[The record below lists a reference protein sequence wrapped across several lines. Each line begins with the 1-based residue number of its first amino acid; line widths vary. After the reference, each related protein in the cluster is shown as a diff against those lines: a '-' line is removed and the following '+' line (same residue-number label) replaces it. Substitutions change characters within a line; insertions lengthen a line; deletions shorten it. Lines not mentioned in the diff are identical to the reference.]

1 MLSIEPT
8 GKIMGAKV
16 TGVDLSK
23 PLSDAAFGKIL
34 AAFGAYG
41 LLHFPKQTLAAAE
54 HAAFM
59 ARFGEI
65 HGMPDYKDPGSPDV
79 NIVSNIIENGK
90 NVGHP
95 DAGMIWHKDMT
106 YTPVAGYAT
115 SLNAFK
121 IPRRNGQALGGTRF
135 VAVQAATDDLP
146 ADVIEKLQGT
156 YGLHSVEKFNSVI
169 RQAGSK
175 RATYSDIPDDRK
187 RPVRAHPMLL
197 THPVTGKSV
206 LYCDFNHIESIYGL
220 EPQESE
226 ELLAFLADHQ
236 MKPKYLYTHEWD
248 EGDLV
253 MWDNLSTLHCATPDY
268 TADEHRL
275 LKRCQAMSDKVR
287 NRGFIKAALS
297 AASAA

>member
-1 MLSIEPT
+1 MLSVEPT
-8 GKIMGAKV
+8 GKILGATV
-16 TGVDLSK
+16 RGVNLSH
-23 PLSDAAFGKIL
+23 PLSDRDFGKIL
-34 AAFGAYG
+34 KAFGDYG
-41 LLHFPKQTLAAAE
+41 LLRFPDQTLSAPE

-65 HGMPDYKDPGSPDV
+65 HGMPDYKDVDSPDV
-79 NIVSNIIENGK
+79 NLVSNIIEDGRNI
-90 NVGHP
+90 GHP

-115 SLNAFK
+115 SLHAFK
-121 IPRRNGQALGGTRF
+121 VPRRDGKALGGTRF
-135 VAVQAATDDLP
+135 ISEQAATDDLP
-146 ADVIEKLQGT
+146 ADILEKLRGT

-169 RQAGSK
+169 RQAGSSRK
-175 RATYSDIPDDRK
+175 TYSDIPEDRK

-197 THPVTGKSV
+197 THPVSGKTV

-220 EPQESE
+220 EPKESE
-226 ELLAFLADHQ
+226 ELLAFLAEHQ
-236 MKPKYLYTHEWD
+236 LKPKYLYTHVWS

-268 TADEHRL
+268 TADEPRL

-287 NRGFIKAALS
+287 NRGFVKAAL
-297 AASAA
+297 AAAA